1 MSTQIES
8 TTRRMLASNIYV
20 GLQIFVDGVFLR
32 VTQVGKGEYC
42 GQKTIEVDFDW
53 PEDCK
58 VLHAGFYAEFPAP
71 AGINRQ
77 PKQRQQ
83 NRPRVPRA
91 SGDKPPGQA
100 VTVAIESS
108 SPRQRG

>member
-1 MSTQIES
+1 IIINRNRALRQNGHPPYSGKEHYMSTQIES

-58 VLHAGFYAEFPAP
+58 VLHAGFYA
-71 AGINRQ
+71 
-77 PKQRQQ
+77 
-83 NRPRVPRA
+83 
-91 SGDKPPGQA
+91 PGEI
-100 VTVAIESS
+100 VKVHSS
-108 SPRQRG
+108 SNQVLCL